1 MTRNQTM
8 IAFLLLIVVQ
18 TASGCGFINN
28 IRAKQEV
35 NDGARAYKAGDFKE
49 AEAHF
54 ESALALDPSQENA
67 PIFRARA
74 IQRQYRAGVST
85 PENQAVAD
93 RAIGAYED
101 LLRRDP
107 SNEEAY
113 NAIVQLYGSMKQEDK
128 QREYLQRT
136 ANDQQAP
143 GAKRA
148 IAYAFLAGKQ
158 WRCSSDITEQAEN
171 MQSVERDNKTFK
183 EYKKPADEAEFQ
195 RARQCSNEGLSLAD
209 QAVTLDPNNYAAWA
223 VKANLLLEMSK
234 MAQME
239 KKPDEKANFDRQ
251 YEEAL
256 AKNRELSEINNR
268 RKAEEKQR
276 KAAEKA
282 AKEG

>member
-1 MTRNQTM
+1 MTRKQTM

-49 AEAHF
+49 AEGHF
-54 ESALALDPSQENA
+54 ERALALDPNQENA

-74 IQRQYRAGVST
+74 IQKQYRTGVST

-93 RAIGAYED
+93 RAIAAYEEM
-101 LLRRDP
+101 LRRNPTD
-107 SNEEAY
+107 EEAY
-113 NAIVQLYGSMKQEDK
+113 NAIVQLYGLMKQEDK

-148 IAYAFLAGKQ
+148 IAYAFLAGKK
-158 WRCSSDITEQAEN
+158 WRCSYDITEQTEN
-171 MQSVERDNKTFK
+171 MQTVEREGKTIK
-183 EYKKPADEAEFQ
+183 EYKKPADEAAFGQ
-195 RARQCSNEGLSLAD
+195 ARQCSNEGLELAN
-209 QAVTLDPNNYAAWA
+209 QAVALDPNNDAAWA
-223 VKANLLLEMSK
+223 VKSNLLLEMSK

-239 KKPDEKANFDRQ
+239 KKADEKANFDRQ
-251 YEEAL
+251 YEEAI
-256 AKNRELSEINNR
+256 AKNRELSEIKR
-268 RKAEEKQR
+268 SRKEEEKQR

>member
-49 AEAHF
+49 AQAHF
-54 ESALALDPSQENA
+54 ESALELDPNQENA

-85 PENQAVAD
+85 PENQALAEQ
-93 RAIGAYED
+93 AIAAYED
-101 LLRRDP
+101 MLRRDP

-113 NAIVQLYGSMKQEDK
+113 NAIVQLYGLMKQEDK

-158 WRCSSDITEQAEN
+158 WRCSYDITEQTDN
-171 MQSVERDNKTFK
+171 MQTVQRDNKTIK
-183 EYKKPADEAEFQ
+183 EYKKPADEAEFE
-195 RARQCSNEGLSLAD
+195 RARQCSNQGLELAN
-209 QAVTLDPNNYAAWA
+209 QAVALDPTNDAAWA
-223 VKANLLLEMSK
+223 VKSNLLLEMSK

-239 KKPDEKANFDRQ
+239 KNPEVKANFDRQ
-251 YEEAL
+251 YEEAI
-256 AKNRELSEINNR
+256 AKNRELSEIKR
-268 RKAEEKQR
+268 ARKEEEKQR